1 MLGLRMTEGVS
12 ERAFEAQNGA
22 ALSQVYGA
30 ALETL
35 IRDGLGA
42 WSPGA
47 MGERRF
53 FLTARGLEVQNEAL
67 MALMT

>member
-1 MLGLRMTEGVS
+1 MYKR
-12 ERAFEAQNGA
+12 Q
-22 ALSQVYGA
+22 SQVYGP